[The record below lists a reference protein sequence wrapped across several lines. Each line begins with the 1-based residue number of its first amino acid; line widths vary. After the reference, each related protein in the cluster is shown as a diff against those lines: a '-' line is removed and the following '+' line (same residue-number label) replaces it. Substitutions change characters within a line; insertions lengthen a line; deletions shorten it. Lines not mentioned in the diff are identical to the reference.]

1 MMWPSVAKMPCS
13 GGSCC
18 SDGPSG
24 AAPLL
29 GVARVAAVAL
39 VLKGDSSVAVLMRP
53 RDDIK
58 RT

>member
-1 MMWPSVAKMPCS
+1 MMWPSVAKMP
-13 GGSCC
+13 C